1 MNILIITTHP
11 IQYHAPLFSYLSKH
25 LRYSIK
31 VIYTLGAQY
40 ESIGDDDFGVKRT
53 WNIDLLS
60 GYDYEFVENSAK
72 VPSSTKYW
80 GIQNPTLIK
89 RIEQINPNAILIYGW
104 KHHGHLAVMRYFK
117 NRIPVLFRGDST
129 TLDDNEKFF
138 LFKFMRYR
146 LLKWVYKYVDYVL
159 SPGTASDLYFK
170 KSGVQNSQIIRAEHA
185 VDNHHFGSFSIEDER
200 KLKELRNQ
208 LSIGD
213 DELVFVF
220 AGKFIEKKNPLL
232 FIKAF
237 ALLAHENEK
246 TRLLLVGNG
255 NLEHQIKE
263 QISSL
268 HEAISRRI
276 DILPFQDQNQMKIVY
291 RLADIFVLPSKG
303 PEETWGLCVNESV
316 ASGTPVIISDKC
328 GCSLDLVKEGFNGYI
343 FQSENT
349 NDLFQKMLLVCNPN
363 HLQELKA
370 NVSLSLKNYTYSS
383 FQMALYKIFN
393 EIER

>member
-40 ESIGDDDFGVKRT
+40 ESIRDDDFGVKRT

-89 RIEQINPNAILIYGW
+89 RIEEINPNAILIYGW
-104 KHHGHLAVMRYFK
+104 KHHSHLAVMRYFINK
-117 NRIPVLFRGDST
+117 IPVLFRGDST
-129 TLDDNEKFF
+129 TLDDSEKFF
-138 LFKFMRYR
+138 LFKFMRNR
-146 LLKWVYKYVDYVL
+146 LLKWVYKHVDYAL
-159 SPGTASDLYFK
+159 SPGKASDLYFS
-170 KSGVQNSQIIRAEHA
+170 KSGLQNSQIIRAEHA
-185 VDNHHFGSFSIEDER
+185 VDNNRFSSFSIEEER
-200 KLKELRNQ
+200 RLKDLRNQ
-208 LSIGD
+208 LSISD
-213 DELVFVF
+213 NEIVFVF

-232 FIKAF
+232 LIKAF
-237 ALLAHENEK
+237 ALLAHINENA
-246 TRLLLVGNG
+246 RLVFVGNG
-255 NLEHQIKE
+255 ILEHQIKE

-276 DILPFQDQNQMKIVY
+276 DILTFQDQNEMKIVY
-291 RLADIFVLPSKG
+291 RLSDIFVLPSKS
-303 PEETWGLCVNESV
+303 ETWGLSVNE
-316 ASGTPVIISDKC
+316 ALACGATVIVSDKC
-328 GCSLDLVKEGFNGYI
+328 GCSLDLIIEGFNGYV

-393 EIER
+393 EIEH